1 MKKQNDNYFL
11 LGLFV
16 LAGIG
21 ILIALTLVFGAGKF
35 NKKTAIIET
44 YVTGS
49 VTGLEVGAPARY
61 RGVKIG
67 SVIEIDLSGNLY
79 EYNKPIA
86 QRKQYVVIRIE
97 VPLNKDELTSDID
110 EMVRKNLRARVK
122 SAGITG
128 VNYIDFDSSS
138 EANNYTELEYD
149 WKPKYPVVPSLPSQ
163 VDIVFAGINK
173 ALSATEDL
181 DIARV
186 QENIIKLLTSLN
198 TVIVGNGKDVRGINQ
213 SIRDLDQLILQLNKV
228 ASNKDLDIITQ
239 QASSSAVAL
248 RQKLN
253 SIEGDTQLSIEQIKQ
268 TSEQMNDLSRSLSR
282 NPSVL
287 VLGSPPAKIQLPEV
301 SAP

>member
-1 MKKQNDNYFL
+1 M
-11 LGLFV
+11 
-16 LAGIG
+16 
-21 ILIALTLVFGAGKF
+21 
-35 NKKTAIIET
+35 
-44 YVTGS
+44 
-49 VTGLEVGAPARY
+49 GAPARY

-79 EYNKPIA
+79 EYKKPIA
-86 QRKQYVVIRIE
+86 ERKQYVVIRIE
-97 VPLNKDELTSDID
+97 VPLSKDLTGDID
-110 EMVRKNLRARVK
+110 EMVQKNLRARVK

-138 EANNYTELEYD
+138 EANNYTELSYD
-149 WKPKYPVVPSLPSQ
+149 WEPKYPVVPSLPSQ

-181 DIARV
+181 DIAKV
-186 QENIIKLLTSLN
+186 QENINILLTNLN
-198 TVIVGNGKDVRGINQ
+198 TVVVGNGKDVRGINQ
-213 SIRDLDQLILQLNKV
+213 SIRDLDQLIVQLNKV
-228 ASNKDLDIITQ
+228 ASNKDIDIITQ

-282 NPSVL
+282 NPSAI

-301 SAP
+301 TAP

>member
-1 MKKQNDNYFL
+1 MKKQNDNYFR

-79 EYNKPIA
+79 EYKKPIA
-86 QRKQYVVIRIE
+86 ERKQYVVIRIE
-97 VPLNKDELTSDID
+97 VPLSKDLTGDID
-110 EMVRKNLRARVK
+110 EMVQKNLRARVK

-138 EANNYTELEYD
+138 EANNYTELSYD
-149 WKPKYPVVPSLPSQ
+149 WEPKYPVVPSLPSQ
-163 VDIVFAGINK
+163 VDMVFAGINK

-181 DIARV
+181 DIAKV
-186 QENIIKLLTSLN
+186 QENINILLTNLN
-198 TVIVGNGKDVRGINQ
+198 TVVVGNGKDVRGINQ
-213 SIRDLDQLILQLNKV
+213 SIRDLDQLIVQLNKV
-228 ASNKDLDIITQ
+228 ASNKDIDIITQ

-282 NPSVL
+282 NPSAI

-301 SAP
+301 TAP

>member
-1 MKKQNDNYFL
+1 MKKQNDNYFR

-21 ILIALTLVFGAGKF
+21 ILIALTLVFGAGKL

-79 EYNKPIA
+79 EYKKPLA
-86 QRKQYVVIRIE
+86 ERKQYVVIRIE
-97 VPLNKDELTSDID
+97 VPLSKDLTGDID
-110 EMVRKNLRARVK
+110 EMVQKNLRARVK

-138 EANNYTELEYD
+138 EANNYTELSYD
-149 WKPKYPVVPSLPSQ
+149 WQPKYPVVPSLPSQ

-181 DIARV
+181 DIAKV
-186 QENIIKLLTSLN
+186 QENINTLLTNLN
-198 TVIVGNGKDVRGINQ
+198 TVVVGNGKDVRGINQ
-213 SIRDLDQLILQLNKV
+213 SIRDLDQLIVQLNKV
-228 ASNKDLDIITQ
+228 ASNKDIDIITQ

-282 NPSVL
+282 NPSAI

-301 SAP
+301 TAP